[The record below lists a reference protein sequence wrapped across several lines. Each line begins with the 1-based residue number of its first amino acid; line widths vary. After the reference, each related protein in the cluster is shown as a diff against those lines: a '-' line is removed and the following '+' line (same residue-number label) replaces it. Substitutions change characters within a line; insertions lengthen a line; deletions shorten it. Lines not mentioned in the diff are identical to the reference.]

1 MQMLAVSSTEYGCM
15 GIFRVVIEILKELP
29 RQNRMSRQATPFV
42 SFRACEGETRIS
54 WEIQSCKRQATPF
67 VSFGACEGETRI
79 TWKFNSVSHSGTMW
93 LVLILEAWPI
103 SVSGQLPTYPSPNP
117 TTVY

>member
-15 GIFRVVIEILKELP
+15 GIFIVVIEILKELP

-79 TWKFNSVSHSGTMW
+79 S
-93 LVLILEAWPI
+93 
-103 SVSGQLPTYPSPNP
+103 
-117 TTVY
+117 

>member
-15 GIFRVVIEILKELP
+15 GIFIVVIEILKELP

-79 TWKFNSVSHSGTMW
+79 SQEIQFCKSLRYYVACTYFRGLAN
-93 LVLILEAWPI
+93 I
-103 SVSGQLPTYPSPNP
+103 SIWATAHLPLP
-117 TTVY
+117 